1 MATASTSGRDADSTL
16 ESRKNSHAL
25 STVTARFT
33 LHLHP
38 SKTQDV
44 MEGVREQ
51 LNMGLLR

>member
-1 MATASTSGRDADSTL
+1 MAPTGGL
-16 ESRKNSHAL
+16 ELDRANSHAL
-25 STVTARFT
+25 STVSARFT

-51 LNMGLLR
+51 LDMGLLR

>member
-1 MATASTSGRDADSTL
+1 MSEPSTSGRDGAAANT
-16 ESRKNSHAL
+16 HAL

-38 SKTQDV
+38 SKTQEV

-51 LNMGLLR
+51 LNLGLLR